1 MMTEDK
7 RPLLSVRALK
17 RHFALPRRL
26 LGGPTQAV
34 QAVDGVSFNIAEGEH
49 SAWSASPGAENPPLH
64 DCCSALF
71 AQIQDR
77 SCLKRLISPRSIVHV
92 GSPCAV
98 GCK

>member
-1 MMTEDK
+1 MTEDR

-34 QAVDGVSFNIAEGEH
+34 QAVDGVSFNIAVGETLGLVGE
-49 SAWSASPGAENPPLH
+49 SGWENPPPH
-64 DCCSALF
+64 DCCLASF
-71 AQIQDR
+71 AQIRDR
-77 SCLKRLISPRSIVHV
+77 SCLKGLTSPPSIVLV